1 MNRTLELPE
10 PVYEDLVAAARAGGT
25 TPADWIARRLTESR
39 SPQPHPVSEEERRA
53 ALKRL
58 LSHCVS
64 LEYPTGSDNEQI
76 DADLA
81 REYGDDHSG
90 TPPPG

>member
-10 PVYEDLVAAARAGGT
+10 PVYEGLVEAARAVGT
-25 TPADWIARRLTESR
+25 TPADWIASRLAESQPPR
-39 SPQPHPVSEEERRA
+39 PQPLSEDDRRA
-53 ALKRL
+53 ALQGL

-64 LEYPTGSDNEQI
+64 LGYPTGSDNEQI

-81 REYGDDHSG
+81 REYGDDHSVSM
-90 TPPPG
+90 P

>member
-10 PVYEDLVAAARAGGT
+10 PVYEGLVEAARAVGT

-39 SPQPHPVSEEERRA
+39 PRRPQTISEEERRA
-53 ALKRL
+53 ALERL

-64 LEYPTGSDNEQI
+64 LGYPTGADNEQI

-90 TPPPG
+90 STP